1 MITPLIIQFLIFW
14 IYVIFVWIS
23 NKKAL
28 PSISDSW
35 YFFPKKHKRLFMV
48 FILGIAVP
56 MFFQETGLFFFSG
69 AFLCFTG
76 AAPEFKERMINT
88 VHGVG
93 AVGGIGFAAV
103 ALLTEGIWFPI
114 AIGALISVALR
125 YAKIKNETWWIEIVW
140 FSLLWAGLVVRLY
153 RDTVPEPTVERI
165 LGVAAV

>member
-1 MITPLIIQFLIFW
+1 MFW
-14 IYVIFVWIS
+14 IYVTVVWIS

-35 YFFPKKHKRLFMV
+35 YYFPKQHKRMFMV

-76 AAPEFKERMINT
+76 AAPEFKDSKMTNT
-88 VHGVG
+88 VHGIG
-93 AVGGIGFAAV
+93 AVGGIGFASV
-103 ALLTEGIWFPI
+103 ALLVEGIWFPI

-125 YAKIKNETWWIEIVW
+125 YSKIKNETWWIEIVW
-140 FSLLWAGLVVRLY
+140 FTLLWFGLLARLY
-153 RDTVPEPTVERI
+153 RDIDPEPTVERI